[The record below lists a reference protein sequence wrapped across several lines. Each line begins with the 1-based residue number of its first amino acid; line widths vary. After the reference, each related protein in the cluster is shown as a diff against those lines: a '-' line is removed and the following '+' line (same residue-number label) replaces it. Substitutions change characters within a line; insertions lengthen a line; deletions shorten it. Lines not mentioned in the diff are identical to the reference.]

1 MESVELLT
9 AQKVDELRNVVTKE
23 LKTNRKITIAG
34 FIIILVII
42 IELQFFDC
50 VFMCLNTADVVR
62 AETLIID

>member
-34 FIIILVII
+34 FSIILVII
-42 IELQFFDC
+42 IGFA
-50 VFMCLNTADVVR
+50 VF
-62 AETLIID
+62 